1 MLAALI
7 SPALLANAAQGQTV
21 TTLYNFTNQNGSGSP
36 QAVALVQGRDAE
48 LYGASFGSPY
58 GSVFKVST
66 SRIFSD
72 FFAFSST
79 NGCCPKEGLTLASD
93 GNFYGA
99 AFGGGN
105 GQNGVFF
112 KITPSG
118 TYTAIHYFAGGSDG
132 ANPFA
137 APMQASDGNLYG
149 TTYNTTGTGSTVYK
163 YTPSS
168 GTFSTIYE
176 FSDGTVSA
184 PLMQAT
190 DGFLYG
196 TTLNG
201 GWAHCGTIFKIS
213 TAGLLLQSV
222 PFLCNAGGSTPGGGP
237 LVQTLDGNFYG
248 ITTIGGFQNQGT
260 VFKMTPDFH
269 VTILYTFM
277 GRSGGLQD
285 GRLPAASLFQATDGN
300 LYGTTYG
307 GGAYGAGTLFQIS
320 TKGAYKLLYSFNGA
334 TGGHP
339 QGNLM
344 QHTNG
349 ALYGTAQ
356 VGGTGHAG
364 TVYELNLGL
373 GPFIA
378 FVRPSG
384 AVGQTV
390 QILGQQ
396 LTGATSV
403 TFNGIPAASFTV
415 TSPTFLLATVPS
427 GATSGPVVVTTPT
440 ATLNSNVNFNVVP

>member
-1 MLAALI
+1 M
-7 SPALLANAAQGQTV
+7 
-21 TTLYNFTNQNGSGSP
+21 
-36 QAVALVQGRDAE
+36 
-48 LYGASFGSPY
+48 
-58 GSVFKVST
+58 
-66 SRIFSD
+66 
-72 FFAFSST
+72 
-79 NGCCPKEGLTLASD
+79 
-93 GNFYGA
+93 
-99 AFGGGN
+99 
-105 GQNGVFF
+105 
-112 KITPSG
+112 
-118 TYTAIHYFAGGSDG
+118 
-132 ANPFA
+132 
-137 APMQASDGNLYG
+137 
-149 TTYNTTGTGSTVYK
+149 
-163 YTPSS
+163 
-168 GTFSTIYE
+168 
-176 FSDGTVSA
+176 
-184 PLMQAT
+184 
-190 DGFLYG
+190 
-196 TTLNG
+196 
-201 GWAHCGTIFKIS
+201 
-213 TAGLLLQSV
+213 
-222 PFLCNAGGSTPGGGP
+222 
-237 LVQTLDGNFYG
+237 QTLDGNFYG